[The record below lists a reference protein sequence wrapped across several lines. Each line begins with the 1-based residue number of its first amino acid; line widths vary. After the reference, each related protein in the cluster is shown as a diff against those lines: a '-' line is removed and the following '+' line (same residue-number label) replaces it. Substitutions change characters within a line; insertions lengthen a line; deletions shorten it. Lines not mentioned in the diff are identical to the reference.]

1 MSNIEIEIKNAEMLG
16 RTDSVYATKFYVM
29 QKQIDELQQ
38 ENHQL
43 KMIIEEYERLNKEK
57 GRGFKIT
64 SIKQYNIDKLVKCE
78 ENWNKLKEYIE
89 EHNIYYKKA
98 GLEMMSNLLNGIDI
112 IEKIKEL
119 ERGINNE

>member
-64 SIKQYNIDKLVKCE
+64 SIKQYNIDELVKCE